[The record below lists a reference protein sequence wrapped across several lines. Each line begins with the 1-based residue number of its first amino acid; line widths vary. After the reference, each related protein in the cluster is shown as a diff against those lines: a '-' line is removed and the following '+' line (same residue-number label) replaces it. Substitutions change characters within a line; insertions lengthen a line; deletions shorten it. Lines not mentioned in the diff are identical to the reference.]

1 MDSQS
6 NDIDS
11 TTESWNKSNYNDT
24 TRNRH
29 DGDETPTV
37 NSTNPNYSP
46 ISTTTTTHNWES
58 NNPVV
63 DSIANKGK
71 AELKK
76 GQQQAEDI
84 ITKTKRVVK
93 QHCKFN
99 VLDPFLSNFSS
110 SHRLSLDTTKDN

>member
-1 MDSQS
+1 MDDQS

-11 TTESWNKSNYNDT
+11 TTHIPSLKNYNDPISSH
-24 TRNRH
+24 H
-29 DGDETPTV
+29 DVDQTPAI
-37 NSTNPNYSP
+37 NATNPNYSP
-46 ISTTTTTHNWES
+46 VTTTTTHNWET

-71 AELKK
+71 TELKK

-84 ITKTKRVVK
+84 ITKTKKVIK

-99 VLDPFLSNFSS
+99 VPHPALLSYS
-110 SHRLSLDTTKDN
+110 